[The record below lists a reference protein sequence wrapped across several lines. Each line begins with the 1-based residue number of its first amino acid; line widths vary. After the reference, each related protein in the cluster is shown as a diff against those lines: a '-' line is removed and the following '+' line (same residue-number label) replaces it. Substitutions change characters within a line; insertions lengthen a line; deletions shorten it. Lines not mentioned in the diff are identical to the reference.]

1 MMENIKIRIKG
12 YYEISRAFLRE
23 VWVETAPP
31 HGKVSWPTKKIVI
44 GSTIVVIIAV
54 LIFSLYLAV
63 VDYLFSS
70 IMMALIGGR

>member
-1 MMENIKIRIKG
+1 MKNIREKVKE

-44 GSTIVVIIAV
+44 GSTIVVIVAV
-54 LIFSLYLAV
+54 LIFSFYLAI
-63 VDYLFSS
+63 VDYIFSS
-70 IMMALIGGR
+70 IMLALVGGR

>member
-1 MMENIKIRIKG
+1 MENIRERIKK

-44 GSTIVVIIAV
+44 GSTVVVIVAV

-70 IMMALIGGR
+70 IMLALIGGR